1 MNLNQEQLE
10 RDRVKAAFAYLVK
23 RGLLRDNGQRRD
35 GEVVY
40 ELAPYD
46 GLTPELQAEYNDYAK
61 GWAN

>member
-1 MNLNQEQLE
+1 MS
-10 RDRVKAAFAYLVK
+10 DRVKAAFTYLVK
-23 RGLLRDNGQRRD
+23 RGLLRDTGQRRD

-61 GWAN
+61 GWDN